1 MMGVKR
7 LFRVDHDTLAL
18 SPGRSIVAIP
28 SCECLVQL
36 QPWKRY
42 IISVRA
48 VNIGGPS
55 ERSEP
60 IDVSTAGSAE
70 FSRNSVPA
78 G

>member
-1 MMGVKR
+1 M
-7 LFRVDHDTLAL
+7 
-18 SPGRSIVAIP
+18 AIP

-60 IDVSTAGSAE
+60 IDVSTAGSSMTLSLWADE
-70 FSRNSVPA
+70 RCV
-78 G
+78 